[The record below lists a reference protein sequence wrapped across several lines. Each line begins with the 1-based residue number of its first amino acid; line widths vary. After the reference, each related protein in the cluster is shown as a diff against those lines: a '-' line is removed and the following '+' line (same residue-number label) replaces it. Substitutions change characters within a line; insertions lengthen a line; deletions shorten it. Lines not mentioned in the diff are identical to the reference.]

1 MKRIFLPLVLGLAL
15 VSCTRNNDDFTQV
28 VEEVVANNEITP
40 VEEKVFLTKIKKDG
54 EAYEWH
60 FTYDESQ
67 NRITSVSYID
77 DEGEF
82 ATRTF
87 TYNAND
93 QIVSSLY
100 EDSLYGDKIE
110 NTYSYDTEGRLVA
123 SISVS
128 VNEYGTET
136 TTRNYNYNTE
146 GKVIVSNSV
155 EDEYGDVSEQ
165 TYTYTLNGKGQVI
178 ERLNETGT
186 TIFKETY
193 VYDDVNKTPFANVR
207 GLSALMLVEGMEGH
221 HNQDEGFGVISNLVS
236 VKREEIDTYGT
247 TESNIVNEWIYNEN
261 GYPTQRKESS
271 VRVGSSINVPAKTYI
286 YEYNQ

>member
-1 MKRIFLPLVLGLAL
+1 MKKIFLPLVLGLAL
-15 VSCTRNNDDFTQV
+15 VSCSRDNDDFTGLV
-28 VEEVVANNEITP
+28 NNEVVP
-40 VEEKVFLTKIKKDG
+40 MEEKVFLTKIKKDG

-87 TYNAND
+87 TYNTND

-110 NTYSYDTEGRLVA
+110 NTYSYDAEGRLVA
-123 SISVS
+123 SVSVS

-178 ERLNETGT
+178 ERLNETGS

-221 HNQDEGFGVISNLVS
+221 YSQDEGFGVISNVLTI
-236 VKREEIDTYGT
+236 KEEIIEKYGT
-247 TESNIVNEWIYNEN
+247 IETNVSNQWSYNEK
-261 GYPTQRKESS
+261 GYPIQRIENR
-271 VRVGSSINVPAKTYI
+271 VRVGSNINIPAKTYT
-286 YEYNQ
+286 YEYNK